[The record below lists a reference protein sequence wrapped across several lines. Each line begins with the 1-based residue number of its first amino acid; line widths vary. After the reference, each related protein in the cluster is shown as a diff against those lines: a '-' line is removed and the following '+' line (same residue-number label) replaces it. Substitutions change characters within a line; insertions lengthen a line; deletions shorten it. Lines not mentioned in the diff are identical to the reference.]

1 MKLNHHY
8 GRVKQSKLVQAI
20 KRLTRIR
27 IVIDVPA
34 LPEGRENN
42 YYNINNK
49 RQGTL
54 CLLFLWKGKNMKIIE
69 PKIEIEK
76 VDYNKIMKNLERACR
91 TCYRSE
97 DKITEDSYKNF
108 TEKLHK

>member
-1 MKLNHHY
+1 MYQHFQKV
-8 GRVKQSKLVQAI
+8 G
-20 KRLTRIR
+20 
-27 IVIDVPA
+27 
-34 LPEGRENN
+34 ENN

-76 VDYNKIMKNLERACR
+76 IDYNKIMKNLERACR

-97 DKITEDSYKNF
+97 DKITEDSYKILLKNCMF
-108 TEKLHK
+108 CAS